1 MKLGKHKAGS
11 AGHQEHI
18 RTSPDITSGKEK
30 HVKGFFAG
38 DNEGPREY
46 WGDFPVPFVHLVGR
60 IERLDPKGVALTFV
74 NNNVKRL
81 LWVPENRIKP
91 TGSILH
97 LQLFSF
103 PYSHDQK
110 RKEHG
115 KTDRMTWSQ
124 ELIIYGHYQKTR

>member
-1 MKLGKHKAGS
+1 M
-11 AGHQEHI
+11 
-18 RTSPDITSGKEK
+18 
-30 HVKGFFAG
+30 
-38 DNEGPREY
+38 
-46 WGDFPVPFVHLVGR
+46 PFVHLVGR

-110 RKEHG
+110 RKERG